1 VSVEETV
8 PAQEIGQET
17 AAGAAGETQETPPV
31 APSEQLRGKGAAPA
45 REKPKGRG
53 FRPDIQGM
61 RALAVGMVVV
71 YHLYP
76 SLLTGGF
83 AGVDVF
89 FVISGFLITGH
100 LLREYH
106 KTGKVAL
113 LDFWGRRAKRLVPA
127 AALVL
132 TVTWIAARLLLPAT
146 RLADTASQIRA
157 SA

>member
-1 VSVEETV
+1 MSVDETM
-8 PAQEIGQET
+8 PPQEQEQQET
-17 AAGAAGETQETPPV
+17 ADGAAEQTGGGARAVPGEPP
-31 APSEQLRGKGAAPA
+31 GKERDEPGTAKPA
-45 REKPKGRG
+45 EEKPKGRG

-61 RALAVGMVVV
+61 RALAVGMVVI

-106 KTGKVAL
+106 KTGRSACSTSG
-113 LDFWGRRAKRLVPA
+113 DGGPSGSCPRRP
-127 AALVL
+127 
-132 TVTWIAARLLLPAT
+132 WC
-146 RLADTASQIRA
+146 
-157 SA
+157 